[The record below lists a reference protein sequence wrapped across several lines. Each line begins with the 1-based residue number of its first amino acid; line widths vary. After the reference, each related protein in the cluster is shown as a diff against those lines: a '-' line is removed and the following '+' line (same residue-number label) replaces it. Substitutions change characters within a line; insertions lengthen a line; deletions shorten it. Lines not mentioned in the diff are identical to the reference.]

1 VISLGF
7 VYFFCEAFPSIEIS
21 LNDFKGYF
29 FRVLSL
35 EEDFG
40 LSLKAAHWIVGHI
53 VSMSSGRR
61 NLEKRISRVF
71 RTDKFHV
78 LLFGA
83 SAIEV
88 IANSSMNAMATFQ
101 FDMSL
106 GRTRNL
112 KEWISRL
119 SRARTDKLHV
129 LLFLASA
136 IKVIFDC

>member
-1 VISLGF
+1 MISLGF

-78 LLFGA
+78 LLFGDRK
-83 SAIEV
+83 SV
-88 IANSSMNAMATFQ
+88 
-101 FDMSL
+101 
-106 GRTRNL
+106 
-112 KEWISRL
+112 
-119 SRARTDKLHV
+119 V
-129 LLFLASA
+129 
-136 IKVIFDC
+136 